1 MNNHISDNTK
11 AILLLTAPL
20 LVGKGK
26 VDVNPLTLTEY
37 NKLARYLADAGN
49 EPADLLT
56 RGWEDSLAEWQSG
69 FETKRMGSLL
79 ERGFL
84 LSQAVN
90 NWQERAI
97 WVVSRADDE
106 YPQRLK
112 ERLGAKAPTVLYG
125 CGSSELLENG
135 GLAVVGSR
143 NTSEELLEYT
153 ESIGRLAARS
163 GCAIVSGG
171 AKGVDQ
177 AAMHGALIAGGSVAG
192 VLTNDLYRESVN
204 REHRDALM
212 EDQLV
217 LVSQY
222 DPKAGFNAGHAMQR
236 NKMIYALA
244 DAGLVIDS
252 AYNEGGTWAGAV
264 EQLDKLKLAPVYVR
278 SDGEINAGLKGLRRK
293 GALVW
298 PSPQTPDDFRAVLS
312 GEHLR
317 PVAES
322 HKQANFLTNNSAIV
336 EPDAVAQAETQTP
349 STKSEGASELS
360 ASETLFT
367 TVAKLI
373 ADMGESVTKSDVAK
387 CLQVEEKQADIWLK
401 NLEQKGKYQR
411 KTKPVRYV
419 KIQTSAF
426 L

>member
-1 MNNHISDNTK
+1 MNNHLSDNTK

-26 VDVNPLTLTEY
+26 ADVNPLTLTEY
-37 NKLARYLADAGN
+37 NKLAHYLAGTGN

-69 FETKRMGSLL
+69 FENKRIGSLL
-79 ERGFL
+79 KRGFL

-112 ERLGAKAPTVLYG
+112 ERLGVKAPTVLYG
-125 CGSSELLENG
+125 CGSRELLENG

-153 ESIGRLAARS
+153 ESIGRLAARA
-163 GCAIVSGG
+163 GCAIISGG

-177 AAMHGALIAGGSVAG
+177 AAMHGALIAGGTVTG

-212 EDQLV
+212 DDQLV

-236 NKMIYALA
+236 NKLIYALA

-252 AYNEGGTWAGAV
+252 AHNEGGTWAGAV
-264 EQLDKLKLAPVYVR
+264 EQLDQLRLVPVYTR
-278 SDGEINAGLKGLRRK
+278 SEGEIGAGLEGLRRK
-293 GALVW
+293 GATPW
-298 PSPQTPDDFRAVLS
+298 PNPETS
-312 GEHLR
+312 GEFREALASKELNTQSDFLLDEGVAVEQDKCDKVRHTTPLLSKVPSASPETPAKIIFAKAEELIGEIGSSVTDSEVADHLQI
-317 PVAES
+317 EK
-322 HKQANFLTNNSAIV
+322 KQATA
-336 EPDAVAQAETQTP
+336 
-349 STKSEGASELS
+349 
-360 ASETLFT
+360 
-367 TVAKLI
+367 
-373 ADMGESVTKSDVAK
+373 
-387 CLQVEEKQADIWLK
+387 WL
-401 NLEQKGKYQR
+401 NRLVQEGKYQKKNR
-411 KTKPVRYV
+411 PARYV
-419 KIQTSAF
+419 KMFQLGPMS
-426 L
+426 